1 MVATPDTTFVT
12 GPNFAQ
18 ANPSGVYVTPTGGS
32 QTTLQAQLSTPT
44 FSTVA
49 ATTVTGTTVTST
61 GNMTTGGYH
70 IRSVA
75 TDLTAAG
82 TTRTDALQLAKDI
95 NNVTTAAASTGVKFP
110 TGVVGMT
117 LTVFNAGANT
127 IQVYAA
133 GSETID
139 GVAGATGVP
148 LSATKRCEYYMVKAN
163 TWISA
168 QLGVVSA

>member
-1 MVATPDTTFVT
+1 MTAVPDSTFVT
-12 GPNFAQ
+12 GPNFQQ
-18 ANPSGVYVTPTGGS
+18 ANASGLYVTPTGGS

-44 FSTVA
+44 FG
-49 ATTVTGTTVTST
+49 ATTLGATTASSVTTT
-61 GNMTTGGYH
+61 GNMTTGGYN

-82 TTRTDALQLAKDI
+82 NNRATALQLAKDI
-95 NNVTTAAASTGVKFP
+95 NNVTTAAASTGVALP
-110 TGVVGMT
+110 VGVVGMT
-117 LTVFNAGANT
+117 ITVFNAGANA

-139 GVAGATGVP
+139 GTAGSTGVA
-148 LSATKRCEYYMVKAN
+148 LTNSKRCEYYMVKAN

>member
-1 MVATPDTTFVT
+1 MTATPDTTFVT

-18 ANPSGVYVTPTGGS
+18 AKPSGVYVTPTGGS

-49 ATTVTGTTVTST
+49 ATTVTGATVAST
-61 GNMTTGGYH
+61 GNMTTGGYN

-82 TTRTDALQLAKDI
+82 TTRADALQLAKDI
-95 NNVTTAAASTGVKFP
+95 NNITTAAASTGAVLP
-110 TGVVGMT
+110 LGVVGMT
-117 LTVFNAGANT
+117 ISVFNGGANA
-127 IQVYAA
+127 IKMYAL

-139 GVAGATGVP
+139 GTAGATGVT
-148 LSATKRCEYYMVKAN
+148 LSNTKRCEYYMVKAN

-168 QLGVVSA
+168 QLGAVSA